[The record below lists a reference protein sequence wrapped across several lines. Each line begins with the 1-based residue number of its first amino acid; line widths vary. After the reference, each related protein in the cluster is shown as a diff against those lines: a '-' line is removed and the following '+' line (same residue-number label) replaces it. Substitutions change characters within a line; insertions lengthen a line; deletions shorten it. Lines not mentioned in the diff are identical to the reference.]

1 MYEFIDI
8 NQHQPSASLPS
19 VAMSFNGIIIEDAIL
34 GYQTLTVSGR
44 EMIGVQL
51 DTQSIRNGSLTLD
64 RRLPSR
70 EIVVQYRLEAE
81 DNYQFQKKFQLLRSL
96 LHTTDKVEVFFV
108 DEPDVFYQMELSGVD
123 SVSNSSNTIV
133 SSFTLHSDTPF
144 KFGKPVVT
152 NGDVTINTPY
162 PTPAHEIRLLLSAST
177 QLVTITNGTQEIRLD
192 GNFATGE
199 ELVINTQQGTVMIGA
214 NDVTYTVALNS
225 DFENFTVEQG
235 QTVTSPQG
243 AIELRMRER
252 WL

>member
-1 MYEFIDI
+1 MYDFIDI

-51 DTQSIRNGSLTLD
+51 YTQSIRNGSLTLD

-96 LHTTDKVEVFFV
+96 LHTTKKVEVFFV

-144 KFGKPVVT
+144 KFGEPVVT

-162 PTPAHEIRLLLSAST
+162 PTPVDEISVLVNVST
-177 QLVTITNGTQEIRLD
+177 QQVSVTNGLQEIRLN
-192 GNFATGE
+192 GNFAGGE
-199 ELVINTQQGTVMIGA
+199 TITINTQQGTIMVGA

-225 DFENFTVEQG
+225 DFENFVIEQG

-243 AIELRMRER
+243 TIELRMREW

>member
-1 MYEFIDI
+1 MYDFIDI

-51 DTQSIRNGSLTLD
+51 YTQSIRNGSLTLD

-81 DNYQFQKKFQLLRSL
+81 DNYQFQKKFQRLRLL
-96 LHTTDKVEVFFV
+96 LHTTEKVEVFFV

-144 KFGKPVVT
+144 KFGEPVVT

-162 PTPAHEIRLLLSAST
+162 PTPVDEISVLVNVST
-177 QLVTITNGTQEIRLD
+177 QQVSVTNGLQEIRLN
-192 GNFATGE
+192 GNFAGGE
-199 ELVINTQQGTVMIGA
+199 TITINTQQGTIMVGA

-225 DFENFTVEQG
+225 DFENFVIEQG

>member
-1 MYEFIDI
+1 MYDFANTNEYAFD
-8 NQHQPSASLPS
+8 PALPS
-19 VAMSFNGIIIEDAIL
+19 VAMQFNGVFIEDELL
-34 GYQTLTVSGR
+34 GYRTLTVSGR
-44 EMIGVQL
+44 EMIGVEL

-96 LHTTDKVEVFFV
+96 LHTTEKVEVFFA

-123 SVSNSSNTIV
+123 SVSSSSNTIV

-162 PTPAHEIRLLLSAST
+162 PTPVDEINVSVDVST
-177 QLVTITNGTQEIRLD
+177 QEVSVTNGLQEIRLN
-192 GNFATGE
+192 GNFAGGE
-199 ELVINTQQGTVMIGA
+199 TITINTQQGTVMIGTQ
-214 NDVTYTVALNS
+214 DVTYTVALNS

-235 QTVTSPQG
+235 QTVTSPEG
-243 AIELRMRER
+243 AIELTCREW